1 MGKDPVSSTVRAVEL
16 GLRLRARRE
25 QLGLTAAAVGK
36 LTGIGGNNV
45 SSIEIAKR
53 KLTSAKLADLAQVY
67 ELSAEE
73 LAELDQLRA
82 QTERRE
88 WWDDYA
94 RLYSDE
100 FLRFIGLE
108 AGATSVREYAA
119 ELVPGLLQTADYAR
133 AVMRGAS
140 AYIRPVE
147 VGPRVEARLAR
158 QARLEGHNR
167 LRLSA
172 IIGQTALHQE
182 VGDRATM
189 RRQLEHLIHTIETK
203 RDHIDIRVMPYSAGA
218 HPLLGGTLQILSFAS
233 PWVPDMVWLDSVTT
247 IVGLIDRR
255 QTTLELTASFEESL
269 HRALDPDAT
278 HALIHQTHQEMETP

>member
-1 MGKDPVSSTVRAVEL
+1 MSSTVRAVEL
-16 GLRLRARRE
+16 GCRLRARRE

-53 KLTSAKLADLAQVY
+53 KLTSAKLADLAEVY
-67 ELSAEE
+67 EFSPQE
-73 LAELDQLRA
+73 LAELDRLRA
-82 QTERRE
+82 EAERRE

-108 AGATSVREYAA
+108 AGATNVREYAA
-119 ELVPGLLQTADYAR
+119 EVVPGLLQTADYAR

-158 QARLEGHNR
+158 QARLEGQDR
-167 LRLSA
+167 LCFSA
-172 IIGQTALHQE
+172 IIGQTVLRQE
-182 VGDRATM
+182 VGGRAVLC
-189 RRQLEHLIHTIETK
+189 RQLEHLIHVIET
-203 RDHIDIRVMPYSAGA
+203 RREHVEVRVMPFGAGA

-233 PWVPDMVWLDSVTT
+233 PWVPDMVWLDWVTT
-247 IVGLIDRR
+247 VVGLIDRR
-255 QTTLELTASFEESL
+255 QTVLELTASFEESF
-269 HRALDPDAT
+269 HRALDREASL
-278 HALIHQTHQEMETP
+278 ALIRQTRQEMENQ